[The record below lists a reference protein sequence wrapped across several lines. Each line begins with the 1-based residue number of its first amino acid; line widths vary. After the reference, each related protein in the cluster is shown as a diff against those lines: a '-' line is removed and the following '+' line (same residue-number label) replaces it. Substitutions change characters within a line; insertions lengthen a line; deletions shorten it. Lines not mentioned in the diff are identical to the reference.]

1 MLLLKEIRNSL
12 LHLAFPHVCE
22 GCGTDNLQEDHLLCL
37 HCLSA
42 LPVTNFSA
50 YPENP
55 IEQMFWG
62 RIPVYSATALYY
74 FTKESMMQDMVH
86 QLKYRGNKELGVY
99 LGELMG
105 SALLELHR
113 FTSIDALIPLP
124 LHKSKEHRRGYN
136 QSALLCEGIA
146 RALKKPILTKV
157 VARPEET
164 ETQTRKNR
172 IERWQ
177 NMQGKFK
184 LLDSSAL
191 EDKHVLLID
200 DVITTGATLEA
211 CGLEILKA
219 KNVRLS
225 VATLCFSFH

>member
-1 MLLLKEIRNSL
+1 M

-22 GCGTDNLQEDHLLCL
+22 GCGTDSLQEDHLLCL
-37 HCLSA
+37 RCLST
-42 LPVTNFSA
+42 LPATNFSP

-62 RIPVYSATALYY
+62 RMAVDSATALYY
-74 FTKESMMQDMVH
+74 FTKGSMMQELVH
-86 QLKYRGNKELGVY
+86 QVKYRSNKQLGLY

-105 SALLELHR
+105 SALVESTR
-113 FTSIDALIPLP
+113 FTSVDALIPLP
-124 LHKSKEHRRGYN
+124 LHPSKEHKRGYN

-146 RALKKPILTKV
+146 RVMRKPILTDV

-164 ETQTRKNR
+164 ETQTKKNR
-172 IERWQ
+172 VERWQ

-184 LLDSSAL
+184 LVDASAI
-191 EDKHVLLID
+191 EGKHVLLID

-211 CGLEILKA
+211 CGREILEA
-219 KNVRLS
+219 KNLRLS